1 MATNG
6 NVLLWCAS
14 PVLCRNI
21 RHYLQGNA
29 FAVLSCTTAEEL
41 RIALSIDDYL
51 LLITDISLTVEF
63 PETLLERQPDLTV
76 LHISENEADT
86 SLPKNHLWLHPPFD
100 MNEIGLILQHQNQPA
115 EPQELPLGKYVIL
128 PKEKRIRYQNKEFP
142 LSKKEMELLL
152 LLYRNH
158 PEVISKETICHKLW
172 PESPLGKEN
181 SIYVYINNI
190 RNCLSDDPTIRLIAV
205 YGKGFRIEMP

>member
-6 NVLLWCAS
+6 NVLLWCSS
-14 PVLCRNI
+14 PILRRNI

-29 FAVLSCTTAEEL
+29 FAVLSCTSAEEL

-51 LLITDISLTVEF
+51 ILITDISLHDGF
-63 PETLLERQPDLTV
+63 PDTLLERHPDLTV
-76 LHISENEADT
+76 LHISENDADT
-86 SLPKNHLWLHPPFD
+86 SLPKNHLWLQPPFD
-100 MNEIGLILQHQNQPA
+100 MNEIGLILQRQNQPA

-128 PKEKRIRYQNKEFP
+128 SKEKRIRYQDKEFP

-190 RNCLSDDPTIRLIAV
+190 RNYLSEDQTIRLIAV